1 MPPKTSFGYVEREAD
16 SYVNWADVGR
26 TITNTVDEIDRVRT
40 EKKAAIDAAYKE
52 GLEFIN
58 NQPKGE
64 NEEVTGLTM
73 DLAYNSAENLKIQYN
88 LLKSGKLQTKDFAAY
103 VQTQNDNVKGFYET
117 VGTIQQSFKE
127 RQDRMKAED
136 SQDIE
141 LYAGEELE
149 KYGKLSN
156 LQAFYNV
163 NGSLTFGLKG
173 EPDKDGVRKV
183 LPGSQNIMSVNQLK
197 GAVDAKYDRYKYD
210 PDLTTWVEGLG
221 DQLNSYRE
229 IGTRMKAGS
238 ITEIV
243 DITKDEIT
251 SRAKELGLS
260 EDEVKRLT
268 ATGNS
273 FKAAEKAFID
283 ARLENKY
290 NLSSILTNNLGFKIT
305 ESAEEAKEDPRKL
318 LFTKDG
324 NGVYTPVPSP
334 EQKTK
339 AENFLRGQLRAK
351 LDNKIGIKTYTDVA
365 QDLPQPNAAQ
375 IAVGLDAQKAKSFG
389 SIIRKFWESGGADR
403 EANLNALRGAKG
415 VYDITIDQ
423 KGKQIFANVYTS
435 EKNSRPI
442 PLTDENGNPVD
453 ILRFGEAFGQWVY
466 GNDIVTT
473 YLKDFEGTLRGGV
486 YNPNYSPETLN
497 SGKVAELQN
506 KIAAKNAEIDLNEK
520 EGKGVQG
527 VARKTA
533 LTFERDQLQA
543 QLDAL
548 GGGGASATNL
558 NATKKKQ
565 GG

>member
-1 MPPKTSFGYVEREAD
+1 MPPKSYFGYVEREAD

-58 NQPKGE
+58 NQPTGE

-88 LLKSGKLQTKDFAAY
+88 LLKSGKIQTKDFAAY
-103 VQTQNDNVKGFYET
+103 VQNQNDNVKGFYET
-117 VGTIQQSFKE
+117 VSTIQQSFKE

-141 LYAGEELE
+141 IYAGEELE

-156 LQAFYNV
+156 LQAFYNA

-173 EPDKDGVRKV
+173 EPDKDGVRRV

-210 PDLTTWVEGLG
+210 PDLTNWVDGLG
-221 DQLNSYRE
+221 EQLNSYRE

-305 ESAEEAKEDPRKL
+305 ESAEEAKEDPKKL

-334 EQKTK
+334 EQKTE
-339 AENFLRGQLRAK
+339 AENFLRSQLRAK
-351 LDNKIGIKTYTDVA
+351 LDKKIGIKTYTDVA
-365 QDLPQPNAAQ
+365 QDQPISRPSAPEIEA
-375 IAVGLDAQKAKSFG
+375 GLNRQSAISFG
-389 SIIRKFWESGGADR
+389 NIIRNFWESGGADK
-403 EANLNALRGAKG
+403 EALRNALISQSG
-415 VYDITIDQ
+415 VQDIVINQSGKKVTATIYKDD
-423 KGKQIFANVYTS
+423 KVSN
-435 EKNSRPI
+435 PI
-442 PLTDENGNPVD
+442 PLTDDNGYPVD
-453 ILRFGEAFGQWVY
+453 VLNFGRTFGGWIY
-466 GNDIVTT
+466 GNDILTK
-473 YLKDFEGTLRGGV
+473 YLKDFEGTLRGGK
-486 YNPNYSPETLN
+486 YNPNYSPETLK
-497 SGKVAELQN
+497 SGKVAELQS
-506 KIAAKNAEIDLNEK
+506 KIAAKKAAIEKSKENFDLTS
-520 EGKGVQG
+520 V
-527 VARKTA
+527 TA
-533 LTFERDQLQA
+533 LVGELGVLQT

-548 GGGGASATNL
+548 GGASATNL

>member
-1 MPPKTSFGYVEREAD
+1 MPPKSYFGYVEREAD

-58 NQPKGE
+58 DQPKGE

-251 SRAKELGLS
+251 SRAKELRLS

-290 NLSSILTNNLGFKIT
+290 NLSSILTNNLGKKIT
-305 ESAEEAKEDPRKL
+305 ENAEEAKKDPNKI

-324 NGVYTPVPSP
+324 NGVYNPVPSP
-334 EQKTK
+334 EQKTE

-365 QDLPQPNAAQ
+365 QDQPKATAVDYQWTKDIEKVKDVATLLGEIYYGTPQE
-375 IAVGLDAQKAKSFG
+375 
-389 SIIRKFWESGGADR
+389 RESA
-403 EANLNALRGAKG
+403 
-415 VYDITIDQ
+415 
-423 KGKQIFANVYTS
+423 
-435 EKNSRPI
+435 
-442 PLTDENGNPVD
+442 
-453 ILRFGEAFGQWVY
+453 
-466 GNDIVTT
+466 
-473 YLKDFEGTLRGGV
+473 LKDINFM
-486 YNPNYSPETLN
+486 NN
-497 SGKVAELQN
+497 VAKAYFNTNGEFVV
-506 KIAAKNAEIDLNEK
+506 ITK
-520 EGKGVQG
+520 EGKIEKLAFSDSYGGNKHSGKEFGAKDAVG
-527 VARKTA
+527 AFVTA
-533 LTFERDQLQA
+533 ITGGQISREEAKKLVPNKPLNRDFSQLQLENERA
-543 QLDAL
+543 MQIQSRLAEIETELKKSNTGGSAALNWEKTQLSNELGAIKS
-548 GGGGASATNL
+548 GGGT
-558 NATKKKQ
+558 T
-565 GG
+565 GGTPNPAP

>member
-58 NQPKGE
+58 DQPKGE

-210 PDLTTWVEGLG
+210 PDLTTWVDGLG

-243 DITKDEIT
+243 DITKDEII

-260 EDEVKRLT
+260 KEEVDRLI
-268 ATGNS
+268 ATSES

-283 ARLENKY
+283 SRLENKY
-290 NLSSILTNNLGFKIT
+290 NLSSILTNNLGKKIT
-305 ESAEEAKEDPRKL
+305 ENAEEAKEDPNKI

-324 NGVYTPVPSP
+324 NGVYNPVPRP
-334 EQKTK
+334 EQKTE

-351 LDNKIGIKTYTDVA
+351 LDNKIGIKTYTDQA
-365 QDLPQPNAAQ
+365 QDKPVVQPTSAQ
-375 IAVGLDAQKAKSFG
+375 SAIGLSKEQAKSFG
-389 SIIRKFWESGGADR
+389 SIIRNFWESGGADR
-403 EANLNALRGAKG
+403 ESNLNSLRGAKG

-453 ILRFGEAFGQWVY
+453 ILSFGRAFGQWVY
-466 GNDIVTT
+466 GNDIVTI

-486 YNPNYSPETLN
+486 YNPNYATETLN
-497 SGKVAELQN
+497 SGKVAELQS
-506 KIAAKNAEIDLNEK
+506 KIDAKKTAIEKSKENFDLNSITVLVDEL
-520 EGKGVQG
+520 G
-527 VARKTA
+527 
-533 LTFERDQLQA
+533 LLQK

-548 GGGGASATNL
+548 GGGG
-558 NATKKKQ
+558 
-565 GG
+565 GGAAKNGGKPRGG

>member
-1 MPPKTSFGYVEREAD
+1 MPPKSYFGYVEREAD

-58 NQPKGE
+58 DQPKGE

-88 LLKSGKLQTKDFAAY
+88 LLKSGKLQVKDFAAY
-103 VQTQNDNVKGFYET
+103 VQNQNDNVKGFYET

-210 PDLTTWVEGLG
+210 PDLTTWVDGLG

-290 NLSSILTNNLGFKIT
+290 NLSSILTNNLGKKIT
-305 ESAEEAKEDPRKL
+305 ENAEEAKKDPNKI

-324 NGVYTPVPSP
+324 NGVYNPVPSP
-334 EQKTK
+334 EQKTE

-365 QDLPQPNAAQ
+365 QDKPVVQTSEAGYKASGRAASASTMGTWIQKLWSGDMASKQNTLRTLKGEPGIDPNQTYFYTAKDGSVYLHVTKAYNVDNNMPSENIRMTYPNGTPYGDLQTFGEQASSWMFGDTESRKVLKENKKQFDAELLQNPNFNPFDLNKKENELWGAQ
-375 IAVGLDAQKAKSFG
+375 TQKTSNQQGIVGNIIQGAGNILTSVTG
-389 SIIRKFWESGGADR
+389 SGNKGSK
-403 EANLNALRGAKG
+403 NLNSNTRGKN
-415 VYDITIDQ
+415 T
-423 KGKQIFANVYTS
+423 KQ
-435 EKNSRPI
+435 
-442 PLTDENGNPVD
+442 
-453 ILRFGEAFGQWVY
+453 
-466 GNDIVTT
+466 
-473 YLKDFEGTLRGGV
+473 
-486 YNPNYSPETLN
+486 
-497 SGKVAELQN
+497 
-506 KIAAKNAEIDLNEK
+506 
-520 EGKGVQG
+520 
-527 VARKTA
+527 
-533 LTFERDQLQA
+533 
-543 QLDAL
+543 
-548 GGGGASATNL
+548 
-558 NATKKKQ
+558 
-565 GG
+565 